1 MNYSSKERLSI
12 SISKYK
18 ILFCICR
25 HFEGANAVPTLAK
38 NVGSLCLFYFPLTTL
53 SIYEYISNESYDTI
67 ASKCCLIF
75 LMLSPI
81 SNCIIFGFGNKVIK
95 CSYNYQCNYTKLIY
109 SQKIVIYER
118 KIC

>member
-1 MNYSSKERLSI
+1 MHSTTAPLTTTLRVEYI
-12 SISKYK
+12 QFYIY
-18 ILFCICR
+18 R

-53 SIYEYISNESYDTI
+53 SIYEYVTNDSYDTI

-81 SNCIIFGFGNKVIK
+81 SNCIIFGFGNKVTNRSFNHQ
-95 CSYNYQCNYTKLIY
+95 CSYTLF
-109 SQKIVIYER
+109 
-118 KIC
+118 